1 MKVMLIQVLFQ
12 DFLTV
17 KNKAIDVGSKAFSMV
32 SEVANKSF
40 ESKNENL

>member
-1 MKVMLIQVLFQ
+1 MKVMHTSLISRLS
-12 DFLTV
+12 TV

-40 ESKNENL
+40 ESKGENL